1 MILRKVVSLCS
12 SQQFSRQTPVT
23 SASTGN
29 AGWEKRCRLTVQV
42 SLDAQAY
49 RVNDYDANVQLRCTA
64 ELTVL
69 SAQCTV
75 YIGLEY

>member
-1 MILRKVVSLCS
+1 
-12 SQQFSRQTPVT
+12 
-23 SASTGN
+23 
-29 AGWEKRCRLTVQV
+29 LTVQV

>member
-1 MILRKVVSLCS
+1 MCS
-12 SQQFSRQTPVT
+12 RLYSMLYC
-23 SASTGN
+23 SAGHVHL
-29 AGWEKRCRLTVQV
+29 EV
-42 SLDAQAY
+42 SLDVHAQAY

-75 YIGLEY
+75 CIGLEY